1 MKHFECYNI
10 LWRLFHKAISHII
23 SSLLWMPRHDTQSF
37 SLVALTEV
45 PAPEHTLFCT
55 TVVIS
60 PLPAHSPTRTAGT
73 CEPAWSP
80 SHRPPFLLRILWT
93 SLRGLPEASWM
104 IFTFWGWLFPQPG
117 TCFTFLCSCVWKV
130 YLSFEDWF
138 FCEVFLRS
146 HSRNE
151 SFPFLARVRCRWQ
164 PAFISVGSYEL
175 FDDISFLSASLQSGW
190 EAVPSTE

>member
-1 MKHFECYNI
+1 
-10 LWRLFHKAISHII
+10 
-23 SSLLWMPRHDTQSF
+23 MPRHDTQSF

-55 TVVIS
+55 TVVLS

-104 IFTFWGWLFPQPG
+104 ILTFWGRLFPQPG
-117 TCFTFLCSCVWKV
+117 TCFTFLCPCVWKV

-151 SFPFLARVRCRWQ
+151 SFPFLAGYG
-164 PAFISVGSYEL
+164 AAGSPP
-175 FDDISFLSASLQSGW
+175 SFLWACTSSSMTSHSFLHPFRAGGKQFPAQSRLSMEVCLEFNCTPIW
-190 EAVPSTE
+190 PWINT